1 MAWRFKA
8 SKYKNA
14 APIVPKAEACVREIC
29 VGSYQTY
36 GNNIAASAA
45 FMAFNWE
52 HSGSSVA
59 VLPLDDC
66 GRKSKT
72 MPLLHGHTDTVTDL
86 KFSPFHDGLL
96 ATASQDCLVKIWHI
110 PEKGL
115 EQSLSDPEAVFSHK
129 QRRVETVGF
138 HPTADGLMYSTA
150 AGCVALFDI
159 ATQKEIFSNNEHPE
173 VIQSAS
179 WREDGT
185 VLATSCK
192 DKCVRIF
199 DPRAAGS
206 PIQMLAESH
215 QSIKDSRVVWLGN
228 QSRILTTG
236 FDAARLR
243 QVIIRDI
250 RNFNTPEKTL
260 ELDCSTGIL
269 MPLFDP
275 DTNML
280 FLAGKG
286 DTTIN
291 YLEITDKDPYLIEGL
306 RHTGEQTKGACLV
319 PKRALK
325 VMDAEVNRVLQLT
338 SNMVI
343 PIMYQVPR
351 KTYRDFHAD
360 LYPETTGYKTE
371 LIASE
376 WLNGTNQ
383 AVPKMNLDPAK
394 REHGD
399 EPIIIHRGNL
409 SDFIKNIENQRA
421 KGKSSNQKSAAPS
434 VKRNDNE
441 HFMMLR
447 SKCNNGEE
455 KNGNG
460 NENNG
465 SSCNDKK
472 MNQPCPNPNKGQAEE
487 CSLSQSELI
496 RKFEAKYKTDSE
508 KDVQVDEKESPTE
521 HSTGSSE
528 EASSSGALDTNSAS
542 GSHSPPK
549 PMPRTSRNNS
559 LPEATTPGSG
569 GDSAGEGNTP
579 RPRPRT
585 TAAAAYKPRLGPKP
599 FSSNTGD
606 VSFDKVFAVPVA
618 PGSHENISNVGQ
630 ENSSETPTQGAK
642 PDLIVE
648 IEIKKNHEREPNVA
662 GNGVQKSLTTS
673 ERRKIFEQNSES
685 SENSTEGEDRT
696 DADLRRFSAVRSS
709 IAERRRVYES
719 RSKSQVDEK
728 AQSPVPLRRESSK
741 VEPLKPSGN
750 SNVIPSSG
758 IDSKRISVPEGKLLE
773 EHRRGNNGAGLKK
786 SATEAA
792 FSAGCTKRTST
803 VFGKVS
809 KFRHLKGTPGHKS
822 THIENLRNLSRQ
834 IPGECNG
841 FHANHE
847 RVAVPL
853 SGPGGKIAIFELSRP
868 GRLPDGV
875 IPSLVNGSNI
885 MDFQWDP
892 FDAQRL
898 AVACDD
904 GIVKLWRIDE
914 EGLSEPTNTPQGE
927 LTAHLDK
934 IYFIRFHPLAADVL
948 LTASYDM
955 TIKLWDLSTM
965 TEKCTLNGHTD
976 QIFDFA
982 WSPCGKFGAS
992 VCKDGKIRVYNPRK
1006 SESPIR
1012 EGNGPVGTRG
1022 ARITWALEGHYIVCT
1037 GFDKV
1042 SERQISVYNAQKLS
1056 APLNTASLD
1065 VSPSIL
1071 IPYYDEDSSTLFV
1084 TGKGDSTIYCYE
1096 ITDEEPYICPLSH
1109 HRCSSLH
1116 QGLSF
1121 LTKNHCD
1128 VASVEFSKA
1137 YRLTNTTIE
1146 PLSFTVPRIKSEL
1159 FQDDLFPPT
1168 RITWSATLSSEDWFG
1183 CNDKAAAKV
1192 SLKPEGMDTLSSI
1205 QQVPAAVKKPD
1216 PSQFASKSE
1225 YESNKQQEIQKSVS
1239 ARMEYTTKLEQD
1251 EMEGV
1256 DENEWQ
1262 E

>member
-14 APIVPKAEACVREIC
+14 APIVPKPEACIRDIC

-52 HSGSSVA
+52 HTGSSVA

-72 MPLLHGHTDTVTDL
+72 MPLLHAHSDTVTDL
-86 KFSPFHDGLL
+86 GFSPFHDGLL
-96 ATASQDCLVKIWHI
+96 ATASQDCMVKIWHI

-115 EQSLSDPEAVFSHK
+115 ETSLSDPECVFSHK

-138 HPTADGLMYSTA
+138 HPTADGLLHSTS
-150 AGCVALFDI
+150 AGCVTLFDLT
-159 ATQKEIFSNNEHPE
+159 AQKEIYSNNEHPE

-179 WREDGT
+179 WRQDGT
-185 VLATSCK
+185 VIATSCK
-192 DKCVRIF
+192 DKFVRIL
-199 DPRAAGS
+199 DCRVNGS
-206 PIQMLAESH
+206 PIQMSAESH

-236 FDAARLR
+236 FDSARLR
-243 QVIIRDI
+243 QVIIRDL
-250 RNFNTPEKTL
+250 RNFSVPEKTL

-291 YLEITDKDPYLIEGL
+291 YLEVTDKDPYLIEGL
-306 RHTGEQTKGACLV
+306 RHTGEQTKGACLI

-325 VMDAEVNRVLQLT
+325 VMEGEVNRVLQLT

-351 KTYRDFHAD
+351 KTYRDFHSD
-360 LYPETTGYKTE
+360 LYPDTASYRTE
-371 LIASE
+371 LTAAE
-376 WLNGTNQ
+376 WMNGSNMP
-383 AVPKMNLDPAK
+383 VPKMSLDPAK
-394 REHGD
+394 RELGD
-399 EPIIIHRGNL
+399 APIVIHRGNL
-409 SDFIKNIENQRA
+409 KEYIKNIENKKLTHDDKQ
-421 KGKSSNQKSAAPS
+421 QQQ
-434 VKRNDNE
+434 
-441 HFMMLR
+441 F
-447 SKCNNGEE
+447 
-455 KNGNG
+455 
-460 NENNG
+460 NG
-465 SSCNDKK
+465 SHPNNPVTQQIIAKSLKSPKQEVVETDELSNIFKK
-472 MNQPCPNPNKGQAEE
+472 FD
-487 CSLSQSELI
+487 S
-496 RKFEAKYKTDSE
+496 KYKTDSE
-508 KDVQVDEKESPTE
+508 KESAGGGGCVGYDDDNNLHDDESGHGRE
-521 HSTGSSE
+521 HSPPSQDSPITE
-528 EASSSGALDTNSAS
+528 DSSSSV
-542 GSHSPPK
+542 PK

-559 LPEATTPGSG
+559 LQ
-569 GDSAGEGNTP
+569 DSMPNLPMDANKVMP
-579 RPRPRT
+579 KPRPRT
-585 TAAAAYKPRLGPKP
+585 TASAYKPRLGPKP
-599 FSSNTGD
+599 FSSNAAD
-606 VSFDKVFAVPVA
+606 VTFDKVFAVPVA
-618 PGSHENISNVGQ
+618 PGSQ
-630 ENSSETPTQGAK
+630 ENLSKSEPPAATHETDATSPSAPK

-648 IEIKKNHEREPNVA
+648 IEIKKSATAESDNNEN
-662 GNGVQKSLTTS
+662 NGLQKSLSTS
-673 ERRKIFEQNSES
+673 ERRKIFEQNHSES
-685 SENSTEGEDRT
+685 SENSTEGDDKAESE
-696 DADLRRFSAVRSS
+696 LRRFSPARNS
-709 IAERRRVYES
+709 IAERRRLYELH
-719 RSKSQVDEK
+719 SKSTTEERP
-728 AQSPVPLRRESSK
+728 QSPVPLRRELSK
-741 VEPLKPSGN
+741 VDSTKSG
-750 SNVIPSSG
+750 S
-758 IDSKRISVPEGKLLE
+758 IDIKRTSVPEGKLLE
-773 EHRRGNNGAGLKK
+773 EKRRNLPAKEVCDNGSAAGAAIKK

-792 FSAGCTKRTST
+792 ITTSTKRTST

-841 FHANHE
+841 FTANHE

-853 SGPGGKIAIFELSRP
+853 SGPGGKIAIFELSKP

-875 IPSLVNGSNI
+875 IPSLVNGNNI

-892 FDAQRL
+892 FDAKRL

-904 GIVKLWRIDE
+904 GMVKFWRIP
-914 EGLSEPTNTPQGE
+914 EGGLTEPTNTPEQE
-927 LTAHLDK
+927 LNSHLDK
-934 IYFIRFHPLAADVL
+934 IYFIRFHPLAQDIL

-955 TIKLWDLSTM
+955 TIKLWHIPTM
-965 TEKCTLNGHTD
+965 EEKCVLTGHTD

-982 WSPCGKFGAS
+982 WSPCGKYGATVS
-992 VCKDGKIRVYNPRK
+992 KDGKIRIYNPRK
-1006 SESPIR
+1006 SETPIR

-1022 ARITWALEGHYIVCT
+1022 ARIVWALDGQYIVCT

-1042 SERQISVYNAQKLS
+1042 SERQISVYKADSLN

-1071 IPYYDEDSSTLFV
+1071 IPFYDEDSSTLFV

-1109 HRCSSLH
+1109 HRCTSLH

-1128 VASVEFSKA
+1128 VASVEFCKA

-1168 RITWSATLSSEDWFG
+1168 RVTWLPTMTAEEWFLS
-1183 CNDKAAAKV
+1183 NDKKPKKI
-1192 SLKPEGMDTLSSI
+1192 SLQPEGMDTLSSI
-1205 QQVPAAVKKPD
+1205 QPVV
-1216 PSQFASKSE
+1216 SQQTKRAE
-1225 YESNKQQEIQKSVS
+1225 NVTTSNDQFINKFDTDRIKQKEIQKSVS
-1239 ARMEYTTKLEQD
+1239 ARMEYNTKLEQD
-1251 EMEGV
+1251 DMEGV